1 VTNFLVIDT
10 IGSRVTINPL
20 LLHLRH
26 LPLQNHSP
34 SHSQRKTQNL
44 NQNQKQSQNH
54 SQKQNQKQS
63 QKQNQKQ
70 SQSHNLSQITNMKIG
85 IKVHISRKKNRK
97 KKRKRSPNL
106 ARATIH
112 GISRKGRRELLA
124 NNPRVYMIK
133 TLSKICKTD

>member
-1 VTNFLVIDT
+1 VTNFLVIDM
-10 IGSRVTINPL
+10 IDSRVTINPL

-44 NQNQKQSQNH
+44 NQNQKQS
-54 SQKQNQKQS
+54 QKQS

-106 ARATIH
+106 ARATFH
-112 GISRKGRRELLA
+112 GISRRGRRELLA

>member
-1 VTNFLVIDT
+1 MTNFLVIDM
-10 IGSRVTINPL
+10 IGSRVTISPL
-20 LLHLRH
+20 LLRLRH
-26 LPLQNHSP
+26 LPHQNHSP

-63 QKQNQKQ
+63 Q
-70 SQSHNLSQITNMKIG
+70 SHNLSQSTNMKTG

-97 KKRKRSPNL
+97 KKKKKSPNL
-106 ARATIH
+106 IRATIH
-112 GISRKGRRELLA
+112 GISRRGRRELLA